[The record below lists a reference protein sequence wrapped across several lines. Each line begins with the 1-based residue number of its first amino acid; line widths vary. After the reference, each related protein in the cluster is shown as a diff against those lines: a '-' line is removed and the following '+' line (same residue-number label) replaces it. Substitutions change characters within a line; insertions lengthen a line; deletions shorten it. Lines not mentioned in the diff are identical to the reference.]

1 MKNSIKSRVTLETQR
16 LSLVP
21 LSLSHASQR
30 YVNWLN
36 DKEVNK
42 YLETKNGY
50 TIEKLN
56 EYLKSIEKNNI
67 CAWGIHL
74 KQTGMHIGN
83 VKIDPISFRNRNAEY
98 GVLIGEK
105 SSWGKGYA
113 HEASEKVFDFCF
125 TYLNLRKITL
135 GVVSANRSAV
145 KLYERMGF
153 EKEGLLKSHCFH
165 DGQWQDVIRMALFSD
180 KNK

>member
-1 MKNSIKSRVTLETQR
+1 MKSRVTLETQR
-16 LSLVP
+16 LFLEP
-21 LSLSHASQR
+21 LSSSHASER

-36 DKEVNK
+36 DNEVNK
-42 YLETKNGY
+42 YLETKSGY

-56 EYLKSIEKNNI
+56 EYLESIEKSNI
-67 CAWGIHL
+67 RAWAIHL
-74 KQTGMHIGN
+74 KQTGTHIGN

-98 GVLIGEK
+98 GILIGERK
-105 SSWGKGYA
+105 SWGKGYA
-113 HEASEKVFDFCF
+113 YEASEKVFDFCF
-125 TYLNLRKITL
+125 TDLNLRKITL
-135 GVVSANRSAV
+135 GVVSANQSAV

-165 DGQWQDVIRMALFSD
+165 DGQWQDVLRMALFSD

>member
-1 MKNSIKSRVTLETQR
+1 MKNSIKSRVTLETKR

-21 LSLSHASQR
+21 LSLSHASQC

-74 KQTGMHIGN
+74 KQTGTHIGN
-83 VKIDPISFRNRNAEY
+83 VKIDPISSRNRNAEY
-98 GVLIGEK
+98 GILIGER

-113 HEASEKVFDFCF
+113 YEASEKVFDFCF
-125 TYLNLRKITL
+125 TDLNLRKITL
-135 GVVSANRSAV
+135 GVVSANQSAV

-165 DGQWQDVIRMALFSD
+165 DGQWQDVFRMALFSD
-180 KNK
+180 KNT

>member
-1 MKNSIKSRVTLETQR
+1 MKNSIQSRVTLETKR

-21 LSLSHASQR
+21 LSLSHASQS

-36 DKEVNK
+36 DNEVNK

-56 EYLKSIEKNNI
+56 EYLKSIEKSEI

-74 KQTGMHIGN
+74 KQTGTHIGN
-83 VKIDPISFRNRNAEY
+83 VKIDPISIRNRNGEY
-98 GVLIGEK
+98 GILIGER
-105 SSWGKGYA
+105 SAWGKGYA
-113 HEASEKVFDFCF
+113 YEASEKVFEFCF
-125 TYLNLRKITL
+125 TNLNLRKITL
-135 GVVSANRSAV
+135 GVVSKNQSAV

-165 DGQWQDVIRMALFSD
+165 DGQWQDVFRMALFSD

>member
-1 MKNSIKSRVTLETQR
+1 M
-16 LSLVP
+16 P
-21 LSLSHASQR
+21 LSLSHATDI

-36 DKEVNK
+36 DNEVNK

-50 TIEKLN
+50 TIEMLKR
-56 EYLKSIEKNNI
+56 YLESIEKNNI
-67 CAWGIHL
+67 CAWAIHL
-74 KQTGMHIGN
+74 KQTGTHIGN

-98 GVLIGEK
+98 GILIGEK

-125 TYLNLRKITL
+125 TVLNLRKITL
-135 GVVSANRSAV
+135 GVVSANLSAV

-165 DGQWQDVIRMALFSD
+165 DGQWQDIMRMALFSD
-180 KNK
+180 KNR